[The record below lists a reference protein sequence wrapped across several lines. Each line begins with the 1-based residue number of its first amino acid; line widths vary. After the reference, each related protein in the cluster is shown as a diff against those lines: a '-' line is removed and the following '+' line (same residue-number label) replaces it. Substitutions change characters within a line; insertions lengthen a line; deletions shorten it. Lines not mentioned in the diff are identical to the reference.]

1 MLKENYHIAVPTA
14 FQDDETLDTKNTLNH
29 IRRLYDQ
36 GIRSVLVCGSTGE
49 QHSLSLNEKI
59 ELLTALENE
68 EVLIHKMEI
77 IFGVSSIRQSEAEVL
92 AKEISKTNIAAI
104 LLGYPPYLLPTQ
116 HEALM
121 YSKSIISLAEK
132 PVILYNNPARTGFDL
147 SIESVLELARLESV
161 IGLKEAGNPNKAS
174 DILHN
179 LSEKTFYIYAGGER
193 DLMQKI
199 QYGFT
204 RLSSIA
210 GNIAPIKIRSWF
222 ENLLSGN
229 TIQQEELDNITAT
242 LNAIYNGSPIVN
254 VKRELGHQGTNL
266 GTCRKPL
273 GNS

>member
-14 FQDDETLDTKNTLNH
+14 FQGDETLDTKNTLNH

-49 QHSLSLNEKI
+49 QHSLNLDEKI

-68 EVLIHKMEI
+68 EVLINKMEI
-77 IFGVSSIRQSEAEVL
+77 FFGVSSIRQSEAEVL
-92 AKEISKTNIAAI
+92 ASVISKTNIAAI

-147 SIESVLELARLESV
+147 SIESVLELARLETV

-193 DLMQKI
+193 DLKQKI

-210 GNIAPIKIRSWF
+210 GNIAPIKIQSWF
-222 ENLLSGN
+222 ENLLSGK
-229 TIQQEELDNITAT
+229 TIQQEELDNITVT
-242 LNAIYNGSPIVN
+242 LNAIYNSSPIVN